1 VPSGT
6 AIRAARGII
15 RSKCVIGVCVDHSE
29 RNVFPVRMW
38 GTRAQRGTGARQR
51 AVDLRADSHPHC
63 YRQNKPFCKQDVRLS
78 ETNGKYL
85 TLDGDHRSCLP
96 NCNFISNVCKSVYHC
111 EHAKSSEFFS
121 SKSEDSR
128 HRFQSDGV
136 SQRAGR
142 MSEMCPDRLTASGL
156 GSRRSGQESTGTP
169 LNFITT

>member
-1 VPSGT
+1 LITRNETS
-6 AIRAARGII
+6 
-15 RSKCVIGVCVDHSE
+15 SQSE
-29 RNVFPVRMW
+29 RGVRVSNVALEHVKERW
-38 GTRAQRGTGARQR
+38 ISERTAT
-51 AVDLRADSHPHC
+51 HTYC

-96 NCNFISNVCKSVYHC
+96 NCNFVSNVCKSVYHC

-128 HRFQSDGV
+128 HCFQSDGV

-156 GSRRSGQESTGTP
+156 GSRRFGQEPAGTL
-169 LNFITT
+169 LNFTTT